1 MKIAVCV
8 HLYHTDMWSEIQKYL
23 DNLKYEYKLYV
34 NIPINETNGLPNDFE
49 WNEYLK
55 IYDDLNLK
63 LEKNEPTA
71 VKHYLKFGKNE
82 KRFYSKKHLEIEK
95 KIIDFKSNSEI
106 FYTSNVGMDI
116 GGFLQTYKKINSD
129 IDLILKIHTKLCVG
143 SEKDKS
149 YHLQRFGLEETKK
162 YGLKWF
168 SELMDGVLFDTK
180 KVERIINEFEQ
191 NPKCGM
197 VGYKKYNNFKK
208 NSDHIQKL
216 FNYFSFSV
224 NPHDSYF
231 VGGTIFW
238 VKKNVLDQYLT
249 HEKIDYVLNLLDK
262 GYSYEPSFAH
272 AMERMFAYF
281 VYDQKKELIVI
292 N

>member
-1 MKIAVCV
+1 MSIGSVSISIECINFIKSI
-8 HLYHTDMWSEIQKYL
+8 L
-23 DNLKYEYKLYV
+23 
-34 NIPINETNGLPNDFE
+34 PIGSTILELGSGQGTVELSKWFKMYSVENQFE
-49 WNEYLK
+49 WVHKFPDCTTYIPCRTLT
-55 IYDDLNLK
+55 YDDTFTAPNIAGTQTAWYHPDDLFENL
-63 LEKNEPTA
+63 P
-71 VKHYLKFGKNE
+71 
-82 KRFYSKKHLEIEK
+82 
-95 KIIDFKSNSEI
+95 KS
-106 FYTSNVGMDI
+106 Y
-116 GGFLQTYKKINSD
+116 
-129 IDLILKIHTKLCVG
+129 DLILKIHTKLCVG
-143 SEKDKS
+143 SEKNKS

-168 SELMDGVLFDTK
+168 SELMDGVLLDTK
-180 KVERIINEFEQ
+180 KIERIINEFEQ

-208 NSDHIQKL
+208 TSDHIQKL
-216 FNYFSFSV
+216 FDYFSFSV

-249 HEKIDYVLNLLDK
+249 HEKIDHVLNLLDK

-272 AMERMFAYF
+272 AMERMFGYF
-281 VYDQKKELIVI
+281 IYDQKKELIVI